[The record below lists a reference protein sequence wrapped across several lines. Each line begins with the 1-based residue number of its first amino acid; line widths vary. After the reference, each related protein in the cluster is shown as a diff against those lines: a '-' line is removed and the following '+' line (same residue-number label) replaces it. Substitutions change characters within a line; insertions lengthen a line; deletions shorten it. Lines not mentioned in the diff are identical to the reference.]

1 MAGTEPWITLRRD
14 LGGCRAFLVRP
25 GTELFAARRGAQQDA
40 PLAGFILVAPYG
52 VAGSPYIASLAV
64 DAGARGAAVGS
75 ALLRWAEKHFA
86 GRRHLFI
93 MVSSFNPRAQAL
105 YRRHGYQYV
114 GEIADYVV
122 AGHSELLFHKRLE

>member
-1 MAGTEPWITLRRD
+1 
-14 LGGCRAFLVRP
+14 
-25 GTELFAARRGAQQDA
+25 
-40 PLAGFILVAPYG
+40 
-52 VAGSPYIASLAV
+52 
-64 DAGARGAAVGS
+64 
-75 ALLRWAEKHFA
+75 
-86 GRRHLFI
+86 